1 VTVSLEELGRAVK
14 QLQYRHQRGMDQRLR
29 QAGTSLAQ
37 WDALRAISRR
47 PNSSAHA
54 LAELTFQTDQS
65 FGALANRL
73 VRAGLIERKPGR
85 GRAIWHRLTP
95 KGQSILKR
103 GYEVIAEVLEASFG
117 PLSTRRRA
125 DLYRSLTLA
134 LEQGEPAQ
142 RVGF

>member
-1 VTVSLEELGRAVK
+1 
-14 QLQYRHQRGMDQRLR
+14 MDQRLR

-54 LAELTFQTDQS
+54 LADLTFQTDQS

-73 VRAGLIERKPGR
+73 ERAGLIERWAGR

-95 KGQSILKR
+95 RGQSVLKK
-103 GYEVIAEVLEASFG
+103 GYGVIGEVLDASFG
-117 PLSTRRRA
+117 PLSNRQRNE
-125 DLYRSLTLA
+125 LYRILKRA
-134 LEQGEPAQ
+134 LEDGQPAQ
-142 RVGF
+142 RVGFSGP

>member
-1 VTVSLEELGRAVK
+1 MPVSLEDLGRAVK

-47 PNSSAHA
+47 PSSSAHA

-65 FGALANRL
+65 FGALASRL
-73 VRAGLIERKPGR
+73 VRAGLVERKPGR

-95 KGQSILKR
+95 RGQSVLKK
-103 GYEVIAEVLEASFG
+103 GYEVIGTVLEASFG
-117 PLSTRRRA
+117 PLNSRQRA
-125 DLYRSLTLA
+125 ELYRLVKRA
-134 LEQGEPAQ
+134 LEDGEPGQ

>member
-1 VTVSLEELGRAVK
+1 MPTSLEDLGRAVK
-14 QLQYRHQRGMDQRLR
+14 QLQYRHQRGMDRRLR
-29 QAGTSLAQ
+29 LAGTSLAQ

-95 KGQSILKR
+95 RGQSVLKK
-103 GYEVIAEVLEASFG
+103 GYEVIGDVLEASFG
-117 PLSTRRRA
+117 PLNGRQREELFRF
-125 DLYRSLTLA
+125 LKRA
-134 LEQGEPAQ
+134 LEDGEPGQ
-142 RVGF
+142 RVGL

>member
-1 VTVSLEELGRAVK
+1 MPVSSEDLGRAVK

-73 VRAGLIERKPGR
+73 DSAGMIERKAGR

-95 KGQSILKR
+95 KGQSVLKR
-103 GYEVIAEVLEASFG
+103 GYEVIGEVLDASFG
-117 PLSTRRRA
+117 PLSGRQREE
-125 DLYRSLTLA
+125 LYRILKRA
-134 LEQGEPAQ
+134 LEDGEPGQ
-142 RVGF
+142 HVGF

>member
-1 VTVSLEELGRAVK
+1 LEDLGRAVK
-14 QLQYRHQRGMDQRLR
+14 QLQYRHHRGMDQRLR

-65 FGALANRL
+65 FGALASRL
-73 VRAGLIERKPGR
+73 VRAGLIERKAGR

-95 KGQSILKR
+95 KGQSVLKK
-103 GYEVIAEVLEASFG
+103 GYDVIGDVLEGSFG
-117 PLSTRRRA
+117 PLSRRQREQ
-125 DLYRSLTLA
+125 LYRFLKRA
-134 LEQGEPAQ
+134 LEDGEPPQ
-142 RVGF
+142 RIGF

>member
-1 VTVSLEELGRAVK
+1 
-14 QLQYRHQRGMDQRLR
+14 MDHRLR
-29 QAGTSLAQ
+29 QVGTSLAQ

-73 VRAGLIERKPGR
+73 VRAGLIERRAGR

-95 KGQSILKR
+95 KGQSVLKK
-103 GYEVIAEVLEASFG
+103 GYEAIGDVLEVSFG
-117 PLSTRRRA
+117 PLSNRQRE
-125 DLYRSLTLA
+125 DLYRFMKLA
-134 LEQGEPAQ
+134 LEKGEPAQ
-142 RVGF
+142 SIGF